1 MAIEPYASPYTPN
14 LVPQTRIEG
23 ELTPEKIVQQL
34 INLERYLAEEME
46 RIEEGLRFVPVQ
58 AAYGALLVDPGPAPD
73 QPLLKGVPTP
83 IEGFNNFSPAVP
95 NRVTASA
102 IGGADSLQPL
112 EGGVYWVQTQIT
124 ADIDSGTS
132 YIITVAINGTL
143 TGIFGAVAASNQ
155 TDIVT
160 LTLYG
165 LIALN
170 PGDLVT
176 VVVVATAAPAG
187 PFQFIMTSAT
197 FSVVR
202 ISEEHDEPGLF

>member
-1 MAIEPYASPYTPN
+1 MAIEPYALPYTPN

-23 ELTPEKIVQQL
+23 EVTPDKLVQQI
-34 INLERYLAEEME
+34 INLERFLAEELE

-58 AAYGALLVDPGPAPD
+58 AAYAALLVDPGPAPD
-73 QPLLKGVPTP
+73 QPMIKDTPTP
-83 IEGFNNFSPAVP
+83 ITGFNAFSPAVP

-102 IGGADSLQPL
+102 LGGADSLQVL
-112 EGGVYWVQTQIT
+112 EGGVYWVQVQIT
-124 ADIDSGTS
+124 ADITSGTS
-132 YIITVAINGTL
+132 YVITIFINGTS

-155 TDIVT
+155 TDVIT

-165 LIALN
+165 LVSLN
-170 PGDLVT
+170 PGDLAT

-187 PFQFIMTSAT
+187 PFEFIMQSAT

-202 ISEEHDEPGLF
+202 VSEEHAERI